1 MSRLSRALVA
11 FLLVS
16 LTLPAAAFAEDEIV
30 DRTAAHVER
39 VESGDVLVVKLAG
52 SSERVKVRVLGID
65 CAKSARGAA
74 SELVASKDVNLRSD
88 KPFLPILQDQL
99 GRYVAYVET
108 TDGGDFGLQMLKS
121 GKCTNKDWKIPHPKG
136 AQYAQVNP

>member
-1 MSRLSRALVA
+1 MSRFTRTVVA

-16 LTLPAAAFAEDEIV
+16 FTMPSAAFAEDEIV
-30 DRTAAHVER
+30 DRTAARVER

-52 SSERVKVRVLGID
+52 SSESVRVRVLGID
-65 CAKSARGAA
+65 CGKSARGAA
-74 SELVASKDVNLRSD
+74 SELIASKEVSLRSD

-108 TDGGDFGLQMLKS
+108 TDGEDFGLEMLKS